1 MSGEKEEQSEPE
13 AARMT
18 GERSIWLSALLHDI
32 GKFWENTPPAD
43 VPNELRTAQRYQHE
57 AYSAWFV
64 RKYLSA
70 WTNDLQA
77 VEQMVVKHH
86 QASLPDELLVQ
97 IADWLASYERVQ
109 AVGGEAGGKGKRDT
123 LLRSILSRVQSA
135 PEGLHLYHPLG
146 SLKIDRHTLFPQEES
161 AVPSPDY
168 RTVWQ
173 QFIGELQKVPLPH
186 PRTLQA
192 LLFKHFWAAP
202 SDRSYDDIPD
212 ISLYHHMT
220 VTAAIAVCLARAGLQ
235 ESAIQTLNDALR
247 ELFSAANRKPKPPQ
261 PQLTPAQQ
269 EMLRQPVALLVKG
282 DISGTQDFLYLLTS
296 RGAARGLRGR
306 SFYLQLLTEV
316 ISEWV
321 LRRLNL
327 PLTNRLYA
335 GGGHFYLL
343 VPYVNREQVEQ
354 LRKEIA
360 HRLWQAHR
368 GDLALNIGS
377 VSVAPID
384 FVSGQMGGNG
394 FAAKWEAVGKAV
406 AARKAQRWIDL
417 GAEQMAQN
425 LFIPYDEGA
434 TAEEMC
440 QVCHGEW
447 KPGEDKLDE
456 GVRKCR
462 RCASF
467 ENLGM
472 ELRGARY
479 AVRFLIEEQPLQHPR
494 PTYEEV
500 LRSFGVELHL
510 LARREDGGLPTPRP
524 PSHTQEVLVE
534 RVGDTAFLEDEAIDL
549 AHHLQLP
556 AAFDFR
562 LLGEVT
568 PTDEHGEVAD
578 YDHLAQASQGVKWL
592 GVLRMDVDSLGDLFR
607 QGLGT
612 EATLSR
618 MATLSGAMRLF
629 FEGYVPVLCREANAG
644 DGGKVYLL
652 YAGGDDLFV
661 VGSWSALPDLAK
673 RIREEFRAYVGGDH
687 VTLSAGIAI
696 EHEKYPLYRLADDA
710 KHTLDDRA
718 KGLGKRKVNGKER
731 EKNGI
736 CFLNEALGWE
746 QFPEVC
752 HWKDELLAMLQA
764 ANGKEKVS
772 RALLSRL
779 LEISYLYR
787 ENRDRL
793 RQRLQKGEINE
804 EQFRSLVDYDRWRWR
819 MVYHLSRFAQRYRSQ
834 EQALQNLKEA
844 LSQRGL
850 IQNIHIAARWAELLT
865 REGG

>member
-1 MSGEKEEQSEPE
+1 
-13 AARMT
+13 MT
-18 GERSIWLSALLHDI
+18 DERSVWLAALLHDI
-32 GKFWENTPPAD
+32 GKIWENTPPAE
-43 VPNELRTAQRYQHE
+43 VPYNLRAAQRYQHE

-70 WTNDLQA
+70 WTDDLQA

-86 QASLPDELLVQ
+86 QASLPDELIVQ
-97 IADWLASYERVQ
+97 IADWLASYERV
-109 AVGGEAGGKGKRDT
+109 EAETREEGGKGKRDT
-123 LLRSILSRVQSA
+123 LLRSILSRVQAA
-135 PEGLHLYHPLG
+135 PQGLHLYHTLH
-146 SLKIDRHTLFPQEES
+146 SLKIDRQTLFPQEEDK
-161 AVPSPDY
+161 VPTPDY

-173 QFIGELQKVPLPH
+173 QFIGELQKIPSPH

-212 ISLYHHMT
+212 ISLYHHIT
-220 VTAAIAVCLARAGLQ
+220 VTAAIAACLARAGMSEDQVRTLSEALQ
-235 ESAIQTLNDALR
+235 SLWRRQPKTDAQEKALN
-247 ELFSAANRKPKPPQ
+247 
-261 PQLTPAQQ
+261 
-269 EMLRQPVALLVKG
+269 QPVALLVKG

-296 RGAARGLRGR
+296 QGAARGLRGR

-316 ISEWV
+316 VSEWI
-321 LRRLNL
+321 LRKLGL

-343 VPYVNREQVEQ
+343 VPYVNSEQMDA
-354 LRKEIA
+354 LRGEVA

-368 GDLALNIGS
+368 GDLALNIGC

-384 FVSGQMGGNG
+384 FVSERMGGRG
-394 FAAKWEAVGKAV
+394 FAKKWQEVGEAVG
-406 AARKAQRWIDL
+406 ARKAQRWIDL

-425 LFIPYDEGA
+425 LFTPYDEGA

-440 QVCHGEW
+440 QVCHSEW
-447 KPGEDKLDE
+447 RAGEDKTDE
-456 GVRKCR
+456 DIRKCR

-467 ENLGM
+467 EKLGM
-472 ELRGARY
+472 NLRDAQY
-479 AVRFLIEEQPLQHPR
+479 AVRFLIREQPLQHER
-494 PTYEEV
+494 PTYDEV
-500 LRSFGVELHL
+500 LRSFGVELQL
-510 LARREDGGLPTPRP
+510 VRQEEGGLSSLKC
-524 PSHTQEVLVE
+524 PSNASDVLIE
-534 RVGDTAFLEDEAIDL
+534 RIGDTDFLGEEAIDL
-549 AHHLQLP
+549 ANHLQLP

-568 PTDEHGEVAD
+568 PTDERGEVAD

-661 VGSWSALPDLAK
+661 VGSWSVLPDLAK

-710 KHTLDDRA
+710 KHALDDRA
-718 KGLGKRKVNGKER
+718 KGLGKRKSNGKELG
-731 EKNGI
+731 KNGI

-752 HWKDELLAMLQA
+752 GWKDELLAMLQA
-764 ANGKEKVS
+764 ANGKEKVP
-772 RALLSRL
+772 RALLTRL
-779 LEISYLYR
+779 MEISYLYR
-787 ENRDRL
+787 KNRDDLSQLL
-793 RQRLQKGEINE
+793 RKGEIKE

-834 EQALQNLKEA
+834 ERALQNLKDA
-844 LSQRGL
+844 LSQKGL

>member
-1 MSGEKEEQSEPE
+1 MGGEKEERSESE

-18 GERSIWLSALLHDI
+18 SERSIWLSALLHDI

-43 VPNELRTAQRYQHE
+43 VPYDLRAAQRYQHE

-64 RKYLSA
+64 RKYLA
-70 WTNDLQA
+70 QWTDDLQA
-77 VEQMVVKHH
+77 VEQIVVKHH

-97 IADWLASYERVQ
+97 IADWLASYERVG
-109 AVGGEAGGKGKRDT
+109 AETREEGGKGKRDT

-146 SLKIDRHTLFPQEES
+146 SLKIDRHTLFPQEEN

-173 QFIGELQKVPLPH
+173 QFIGELQKIPSPH

-192 LLFKHFWAAP
+192 LLFKYFWAAP

-220 VTAAIAVCLARAGLQ
+220 VTAAIAVCLARAGMSEHQ
-235 ESAIQTLNDALR
+235 VQTLSEALQSLWKHQPRTDAQERAL
-247 ELFSAANRKPKPPQ
+247 NQ
-261 PQLTPAQQ
+261 PI
-269 EMLRQPVALLVKG
+269 ALLLKG
-282 DISGTQDFLYLLTS
+282 DISGTQAFLYQLSS

-316 ISEWV
+316 VSEWM
-321 LRRLNL
+321 LRKLGL
-327 PLTNRLYA
+327 PITNRLYA

-343 VPYVNREQVEQ
+343 VPYVDSEQVDE

-360 HRLWQAHR
+360 QRFWRAHR

-384 FVSGQMGGNG
+384 FVSEEADGKG
-394 FAAKWEAVGKAV
+394 FAKKWEEVGTAVG
-406 AARKAQRWIDL
+406 ARKAQRWIDL
-417 GAEQMAQN
+417 GAEQMAQS
-425 LFIPYDEGA
+425 LFAPYDEGA

-447 KPGEDKLDE
+447 KPGEDELDE

-467 ENLGM
+467 ENLGR

-479 AVRFLIEEQPLQHPR
+479 AVRFLIGEQPLQHPR

-510 LARREDGGLPTPRP
+510 LARREDGGLPIPRP

-568 PTDEHGEVAD
+568 PTDERGEVAD
-578 YDHLAQASQGVKWL
+578 HDHLAQASQGVKWL

-607 QGLGT
+607 QGLGK

-644 DGGKVYLL
+644 DRGKVYLL

-696 EHEKYPLYRLADDA
+696 EHEKYPLYRLAEDA
-710 KHTLDDRA
+710 KHALDDRA
-718 KGLGKRKVNGKER
+718 KGLGNRKSNGKEL

-752 HWKDELLAMLQA
+752 GWKDELLAMLQA

-793 RQRLQKGEINE
+793 RQRLQRGEINE
-804 EQFRSLVDYDRWRWR
+804 EHFRSLVDYDRWRWR